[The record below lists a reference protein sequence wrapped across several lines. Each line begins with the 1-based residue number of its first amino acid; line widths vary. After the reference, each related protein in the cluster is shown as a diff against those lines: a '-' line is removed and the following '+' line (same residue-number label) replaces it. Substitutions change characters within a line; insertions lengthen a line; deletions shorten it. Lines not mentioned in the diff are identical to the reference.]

1 MFYNGETEARGPG
14 PCPKTGGWQGFAGN
28 MFLRFL
34 PRALSKVVAVS
45 ERVKCH
51 RDISS

>member
-14 PCPKTGGWQGFAGN
+14 PCPKAGGWQGFAGN

-51 RDISS
+51 REISS